1 MRLIY
6 SDLKLL
12 ALLIIIINEEY
23 GVPSMSS
30 ILEPMAEPNTI
41 KYNDV
46 DKTGDIMLWVNVLKV
61 RDISNL

>member
-1 MRLIY
+1 
-6 SDLKLL
+6 
-12 ALLIIIINEEY
+12 
-23 GVPSMSS
+23 MSS

-41 KYNDV
+41 KYNDI